1 MKWIVALVGLL
12 LASAGGLSIWDGLNI
27 IQVERGW
34 VGVIGGSVALVGG
47 LILMAISLIVSRLES
62 ILDLLAEPPQALPLQ
77 DDRLARD
84 EAPETGPR
92 NLRSAFYQDDETPS
106 GREVPPPPR
115 EVPVEPLP
123 LAHPAEK
130 EEEGSTGFE
139 RWAPRDA
146 ARKEFRFT
154 FPPVPT
160 RPVRPDEQR
169 ADDRRATAEHA
180 ENETE
185 VRTPEMPAAN
195 AADEAV
201 ALHADHARVETEA
214 SADAAAAER
223 PPVDA
228 FAYEPPARTSSE
240 PAPFELAGG
249 RAAALRAVSVE
260 QVRMELAPSVE
271 TAADHRDERDGE
283 PTTDVPQADAD
294 RLAGRSQEATGD
306 PSGNEPAHAGES
318 AEEEQARNLADV
330 PSFYRSDADDDQIYV
345 AELRGSFTDSAETAP
360 VAYEPAADPAQEPD
374 VVTEQAP
381 EPEAQ
386 VAAPQ
391 DTVEETPAPRRKASL
406 FPLRWKTE
414 PAASEPEPPASAP
427 PVREEEPVVV
437 EAAAPAEPSPEEARP
452 QSPPPSGATRRPAV
466 ENTDW
471 LERALSGV
479 DEPPPPRNYSSRLG
493 GKPDLF
499 PARSGS
505 GEVANGVPTAATLRE
520 QAAALR
526 EQAAAPREQALAP
539 REQTWAPR
547 EPAWTTREPIVAPR
561 EPAEYR
567 QPEPPRAPEPVA
579 SLPAL
584 AEPSVVGRYEAQGT
598 SYVMYSDGSIDA
610 ETETGSFRFASLAE
624 LKKFI
629 ERRA

>member
-77 DDRLARD
+77 GDRLARD
-84 EAPETGPR
+84 EVPETVSR
-92 NLRSAFYQDDETPS
+92 NLRSAFYQDDDAPS

-130 EEEGSTGFE
+130 DEEGSTGFE
-139 RWAPRDA
+139 RWAPREA

-169 ADDRRATAEHA
+169 GDDMSAAAEHP

-185 VRTPEMPAAN
+185 VRTAEIPTAN
-195 AADEAV
+195 AAEEA
-201 ALHADHARVETEA
+201 AAFHADDARVETEA
-214 SADAAAAER
+214 SADAAAER
-223 PPVDA
+223 PPMEDFVT
-228 FAYEPPARTSSE
+228 YEPPARTSPE
-240 PAPFELAGG
+240 AAPFELAGA
-249 RAAALRAVSVE
+249 RAAALRAASVE
-260 QVRMELAPSVE
+260 QVRMELAPAGE
-271 TAADHRDERDGE
+271 TAADHRDGRDGE
-283 PTTDVPQADAD
+283 RAADVPRADVD
-294 RLAGRSQEATGD
+294 HTAGQSLEATGD
-306 PSGNEPAHAGES
+306 PSPGEPRTLEAS
-318 AEEEQARNLADV
+318 PEEEQARNLADV
-330 PSFYRSDADDDQIYV
+330 PPFYRSDADDDQIYV
-345 AELRGSFTDSAETAP
+345 AELRGSFTDSAETEP
-360 VAYEPAADPAQEPD
+360 VVYEPAADPAQEPD
-374 VVTEQAP
+374 VVTEP
-381 EPEAQ
+381 EAQPEAQ
-386 VAAPQ
+386 VSAPQ
-391 DTVEETPAPRRKASL
+391 DTGEETTAPRRKAGL

-414 PAASEPEPPASAP
+414 TAASEPEPRASAP
-427 PVREEEPVVV
+427 PAREEEPIVV
-437 EAAAPAEPSPEEARP
+437 EAAAPSEPSPEETRP

-479 DEPPPPRNYSSRLG
+479 DEPPPPRNFSSRLG

-505 GEVANGVPTAATLRE
+505 SDAANGVPAAATLRE
-520 QAAALR
+520 QAA
-526 EQAAAPREQALAP
+526 AP

-561 EPAEYR
+561 ETAEYR